1 MDVYIKD
8 FHYWFSML
16 SLGALLFSIHKIIY
30 GLVINMPFFSP
41 PSFFFFLIVC
51 LIGNI
56 LGWER
61 QILVDN
67 LLSTPACMGRNCSHM
82 HVHAVS

>member
-30 GLVINMPFFSP
+30 GLVINMPFFFP
-41 PSFFFFLIVC
+41 PLFFFFNSLPD
-51 LIGNI
+51 
-56 LGWER
+56 W
-61 QILVDN
+61 
-67 LLSTPACMGRNCSHM
+67 
-82 HVHAVS
+82 